1 MPLMKRHCNVWLT
14 NRKSDTLKCT
24 FMSFVARIRKK
35 QFFIWGK
42 CIFTQYHQSVW
53 PTKRCWMS
61 IQNVVVNYWRTHL
74 TTVVAFHMVCI
85 TKVFISLWTN
95 QFHLD
100 EKEWAKFDETD
111 RAVYLEIYLFCCNH
125 TKINCC
131 PDSTWS
137 WSALIISAPSMYVMV
152 LTLAVIMASCFIQ
165 LCQFRYCERK

>member
-14 NRKSDTLKCT
+14 NHKSDTLKCFFHVVCSKNT
-24 FMSFVARIRKK
+24 QKTVLYLGKNDFSHNTTKVSGQPNAVEWIYKVSWSITGGPIWLQWSLSTWFV
-35 QFFIWGK
+35 
-42 CIFTQYHQSVW
+42 
-53 PTKRCWMS
+53 
-61 IQNVVVNYWRTHL
+61 
-74 TTVVAFHMVCI
+74 
-85 TKVFISLWTN
+85 TKVFIWWTN